1 MLGARIHRVDW
12 VTMPLLPAPP
22 AACRRRIAQLKSDL
36 SVRKA
41 LMNLCSLLA
50 ARYMKHIQSKDAQQS
65 WDPRIDVISNPSQ
78 PTISA
83 IGGDIISSWGDRE
96 QLSTCQHGLEVEQDF
111 AWDSFEEPSI
121 GVAVNEVMRLRRV
134 AKACS
139 GKRAAGI
146 RPVPSLGPD
155 GQMMDTDFSG
165 KNGEMVLLNKI
176 AGTSPEDFLM
186 LSFPSS
192 SSLSPFLTVENT
204 STSSVDAGVLHA
216 TSSDDT
222 LTARRGALSCISA
235 GATHAQIILLKVCSS
250 IAFAVM
256 EQRTGNVYHGHFH

>member
-1 MLGARIHRVDW
+1 
-12 VTMPLLPAPP
+12 
-22 AACRRRIAQLKSDL
+22 
-36 SVRKA
+36 
-41 LMNLCSLLA
+41 MNLCSLLA
-50 ARYMKHIQSKDAQQS
+50 ARYMKHIQNKGAQQS

-78 PTISA
+78 PTLSA
-83 IGGDIISSWGDRE
+83 IGGDTISSWGDRE
-96 QLSTCQHGLEVEQDF
+96 QLQDGLDMEQDF

-165 KNGEMVLLNKI
+165 KNGEMVLSNKI
-176 AGTSPEDFLM
+176 AGTSPEDFLL

-204 STSSVDAGVLHA
+204 STSSIDAGIMHA
-216 TSSDDT
+216 TSSDET
-222 LTARRGALSCISA
+222 VTARRGALSCISA
-235 GATHAQIILLKVCSS
+235 GATHAQIILLKVWSS
-250 IAFAVM
+250 SAFAVTK
-256 EQRTGNVYHGHFH
+256 QRTGNVYHVHFH